1 MISERRG
8 TTVHL
13 LKHNAKPV
21 PQRNQRRKHDML
33 TYKEFSHS
41 QPAEEKKETVDAE
54 MKNDDYMDVTNKLK
68 GSKRNRTPVPTQ

>member
-1 MISERRG
+1 
-8 TTVHL
+8 
-13 LKHNAKPV
+13 
-21 PQRNQRRKHDML
+21 ML

-41 QPAEEKKETVDAE
+41 QQAEEKKETVDAE